1 MGERGKKRE
10 KRERKREGGVCACT
24 KETWRWREPG
34 RRADGKM
41 THFFTAS
48 NKSS

>member
-1 MGERGKKRE
+1 MGEREEEGQE
-10 KRERKREGGVCACT
+10 RERKREGGVCACT

-34 RRADGKM
+34 RTADGKT